1 MRKTISIIT
10 LSLLGLCFLCGLVK
24 IVMKKDSIKKNCDKV
39 CAMAMFAA
47 VALVGV
53 NQILIKTHSD
63 NFSNQVLQE
72 ENNCPI
78 QRFDF
83 YPKGP
88 HSTTQP
94 FAPPLFYATAGSDP
108 DSVINLPFLYCSN
121 KNDCPSRGGDSSGK
135 CKLSYEDDT
144 AVITCSA
151 NSTMSIVPSM
161 ANGIAPPKGSGDY
174 DLNRGPPPGV
184 NIQTFTGPVSFK
196 CNKGPNGKAG
206 EWMNKGSTYWCTS
219 GL

>member
-1 MRKTISIIT
+1 
-10 LSLLGLCFLCGLVK
+10 
-24 IVMKKDSIKKNCDKV
+24 MKKDSIKKNCDKV

-83 YPKGP
+83 YPSGP
-88 HSTTQP
+88 SGATP
-94 FAPPLFYATAGSDP
+94 GSGGYDPPLFYVDADDRCSNLI
-108 DSVINLPFLYCSN
+108 SLPFLYCSN
-121 KNDCPSRGGDSSGK
+121 KNDCPRDLRDKDLKCKFSGK
-135 CKLSYEDDT
+135 D
-144 AVITCSA
+144 VITCSA

-161 ANGIAPPKGSGDY
+161 PNSIAPPKGSLDH
-174 DLNRGPPPGV
+174 DLSLGPPPGV

-196 CNKGPNGKAG
+196 CNPSPNGNIG
-206 EWMNKGSTYWCTS
+206 EWFPKMVEGKPTTYWCTS